1 MGKARR
7 PGDPRRTFFLL
18 GTAALLIA
26 GLYWGQRILLPF
38 ALAVLLTFVLAP
50 IVQRLER
57 RGLKRT
63 WAVLLVV
70 VAASVLLG
78 TGGWALS
85 SQVAELAADLPAYKA
100 VL

>member
-50 IVQRLER
+50 IVQRLGQR
-57 RGLKRT
+57 QGRLD
-63 WAVLLVV
+63 
-70 VAASVLLG
+70 AAS
-78 TGGWALS
+78 
-85 SQVAELAADLPAYKA
+85 PARLRTTA
-100 VL
+100 SR